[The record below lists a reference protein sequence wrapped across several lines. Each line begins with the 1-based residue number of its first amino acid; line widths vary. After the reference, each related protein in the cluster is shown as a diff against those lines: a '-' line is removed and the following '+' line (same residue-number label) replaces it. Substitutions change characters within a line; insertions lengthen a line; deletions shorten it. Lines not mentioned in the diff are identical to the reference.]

1 MRVSMIS
8 PKEQDI
14 LAAAE
19 KWVSKKLADEA
30 SGHDWW
36 HIVRVRNTAVTIAQ
50 KENADLFICQLAAL
64 LHDMTD
70 EKLNEDMV
78 KAEKDLDDWLQQQ
91 PLEASQKQEIWD
103 IIGSI
108 SFKAGHG
115 KPAKTLEAKVV
126 QDADRLDAIGAIG
139 IARCMAYSGHK
150 GRLIHD
156 PEKKARQ
163 NLTVDDYRNGQDT
176 AIMHFYEKLL
186 QLKDLMNTEYGY
198 FLAQQRHAFL
208 ESYLEEFYAEWDGL
222 R

>member
-1 MRVSMIS
+1 MLS
-8 PKEQDI
+8 PKEKDI

-19 KWVSKKLADEA
+19 KWVSQKLADDA
-30 SGHDWW
+30 IGHDWW

-50 KENADLFICQLAAL
+50 KENANLFICQLAAL

-70 EKLNEDMV
+70 EKLHQDRV
-78 KAEKDLDDWLQQQ
+78 KAEKDLKNWLEQQS
-91 PLEASQKQEIWD
+91 LAASQKQQIRD
-103 IIGSI
+103 IIESI

-115 KPAKTLEAKVV
+115 KPAESIEAKVV

-156 PEKKARQ
+156 PNRKARQ
-163 NLTVDDYRNGQDT
+163 NLSVDDYRNGKDT